1 MATKQH
7 LVIDPLA
14 RLEGD
19 VRADVFVE
27 DGHVVDVQVEAVMFR
42 GFEIILRGK
51 DPLAGLIVTPR
62 VCGICGGSHLYK
74 ACQAI
79 DTAWRTEV
87 PPNAWH
93 IRNIA
98 QACETLQSVP
108 RWYYAIFAIDFVNK
122 NYAKSKL
129 YDEVVK
135 RWAPFVGT
143 SYKIGLEISALPVK
157 VYAMFGG
164 QWPHSSF
171 MVPGGVMCAPQL
183 DHITRAYALLE
194 RYRTEWLEKVWLGC
208 SVDRWLENKTWD
220 DILKW
225 LDESESHRNSDC
237 GLFLRFCMENGLD
250 KYGAG
255 VNAFLAYG
263 TYIDPEFYPV
273 STIEGRNQALQSPSG
288 VVYNGKYYVFDQM
301 NVREDVTHSYFEGS
315 SLLHP
320 WEGETVPLDPE
331 VAKRQGKYSWAKSPR
346 YLIDGKPVP
355 LEAGPLARQVVAGYE
370 EAKSACSAAGCIE
383 HAIDPL
389 FKNIVSKI
397 GPSVM
402 VRVLARMHE
411 AVKYYKWVKEWLAK
425 VDFKDDRFYKKPKEL
440 PEGKGFGATEAARGA
455 LADWIVIENGKIKN
469 YQIITPTAWNIG
481 PKDSKGQMGPI
492 EKAIVGAPIKNPE
505 DPIEVAHVARSFD
518 SCLVCTVH
526 VYDRKR
532 GEELARYKLGTFK

>member
-1 MATKQH
+1 MGRRQN

-19 VRADVFVE
+19 VRAEVVVE
-27 DGHVVDVQVEAVMFR
+27 DGTVVDTNVEAVMFR

-74 ACQAI
+74 AAQAI
-79 DTAWRTEV
+79 DTAWNTEV
-87 PPNAWH
+87 PPNAWW

-98 QACETLQSVP
+98 QACETLQSIP
-108 RWYYAIFAIDFVNK
+108 RWFYAIFAIDLTNK

-135 RWAPFVGT
+135 RWAPFVGKT
-143 SYKIGLEISALPVK
+143 YKIGLEISAVPVK
-157 VYAMFGG
+157 IYALFGG

-183 DHITRAYALLE
+183 DHITRAHALLE

-208 SVDRWLENKTWD
+208 SVDRWLENKTWN
-220 DILKW
+220 DILEW
-225 LDESESHRNSDC
+225 LEESDSHKNSDC
-237 GLFLRFCMENGLD
+237 GLFIRFCMENGLD

-255 VNAFLAYG
+255 VGNFLACG
-263 TYIDPEFYPV
+263 TYINPEAYPV
-273 STIEGRNQALQSPSG
+273 STIEDRNSALISPSG
-288 VVYNGKYYVFDQM
+288 VVYNGKYYEFDHM
-301 NVREDVTHSYFEGS
+301 NVREDITHSYFEGS

-320 WEGETVPLDPE
+320 WEGETVPLDPQE
-331 VAKRQGKYSWAKSPR
+331 AKKQGKYSWAKSPR
-346 YLIDGKPVP
+346 YMIDGNPVP
-355 LEAGPLARQVVAGYE
+355 LEAGPLARQVVCGYE
-370 EAKSACSAAGCIE
+370 EARKVSKYADY
-383 HAIDPL
+383 DPL
-389 FKNIVSKI
+389 FRNIVKEI

-411 AVKYYKWVKEWLAK
+411 AVKYYKWVKEWLGK
-425 VDFKDDRFYKKPKEL
+425 IDFTEDIFYKKPKEL
-440 PEGKGFGATEAARGA
+440 PEGKGFGGTEAARGA
-455 LADWIVIENGKIKN
+455 LMDWIVLEDGKIKN
-469 YQIITPTAWNIG
+469 YQIVTPTAWNIG

-492 EKAIVGAPIKNPE
+492 EKAIIGTPIKNPE

-526 VYDRKR
+526 VYDRKT
-532 GEELARYKLGTFK
+532 GKEIGRYKIGGLK

>member
-1 MATKQH
+1 MAKTQH

-14 RLEGD
+14 RVEGD

-27 DGHVVDVQVEAVMFR
+27 DGVVVDVKVEAVMFR
-42 GFEIILRGK
+42 GFEIILKGK

-74 ACQAI
+74 AAQAV

-87 PPNAWH
+87 PPNAWW

-108 RWYYAIFAIDFVNK
+108 RWFYAIFAIDFTNK
-122 NYAKSKL
+122 NYAKSSL
-129 YDEVVK
+129 YDEVVR

-143 SYKIGLEISALPVK
+143 SYKIGLETSAIPVK
-157 VYAMFGG
+157 IYAMFGG

-183 DHITRAYALLE
+183 DHITRAYAFLE

-208 SVDRWLENKTWD
+208 SVDRWLENKTWE
-220 DILKW
+220 DILNW
-225 LDESESHRNSDC
+225 LEENESHRNSDC
-237 GLFLRFCMENGLD
+237 GLFIRFCLENGLD

-255 VNAFLAYG
+255 VGNYIACG
-263 TYIDPEFYPV
+263 TYIHPEAYPV
-273 STIEGRNQALQSPSG
+273 STIEDRNKALISPSG

-301 NVREDVTHSYFEGS
+301 NVREDITHSYYKGS
-315 SLLHP
+315 WLLHP
-320 WEGETVPLDPE
+320 WDEETVPLDPE
-331 VAKRQGKYSWAKSPR
+331 EAKKQGKYSWAKSPR
-346 YLIDGKPVP
+346 YMIDNKPVP
-355 LEAGPLARQVVAGYE
+355 LEAGPLARQVVCGYE
-370 EAKSACSAAGCIE
+370 EVKKVSKYADY
-383 HAIDPL
+383 DPL
-389 FKNIVSKI
+389 FRNIVNEI

-411 AVKYYKWVKEWLAK
+411 AVKYYKWVKDWLSK
-425 VDFKDDRFYKKPKEL
+425 IDFENDIFYKKPEEL
-440 PEGKGFGATEAARGA
+440 PEGKGYGGTEAARGA
-455 LADWIVIENGKIKN
+455 LQDWIVIENGKIKN
-469 YQIITPTAWNIG
+469 YQIVTPTAWNIG
-481 PKDSKGQMGPI
+481 PRDSNGQMGPI

-526 VYDRKR
+526 VYDRKK
-532 GEELARYKLGTFK
+532 GKALAKYKLGGFK

>member
-1 MATKQH
+1 MGKRQS

-19 VRADVFVE
+19 VRAEVFVE
-27 DGHVVDVQVEAVMFR
+27 DGVVVDTNVEAVMFR

-74 ACQAI
+74 AVQAV
-79 DTAWRTEV
+79 DTAWGTEV
-87 PPNAWH
+87 PPNGWW

-98 QACETLQSVP
+98 QASETLQSVP
-108 RWYYAIFAIDFVNK
+108 RWFYAIFAIDLTNK
-122 NYAKSKL
+122 NYAKSSM

-143 SYKIGLEISALPVK
+143 SYKRGLEISALPVK
-157 VYAMFGG
+157 IYAMFGG

-183 DHITRAYALLE
+183 DHITRSYALLE
-194 RYRTEWLEKVWLGC
+194 RYRTEWLESVWLGC
-208 SVDRWLENKTWD
+208 SVDRWLENKTWE
-220 DILKW
+220 DILNW
-225 LDESESHRNSDC
+225 LEENESHNNSDC
-237 GLFLRFCMENGLD
+237 GLFIRFCLENGLD

-255 VNAFLAYG
+255 VGNFIACG
-263 TYIDPEFYPV
+263 TYIHPEGYNL
-273 STIEGRNQALQSPSG
+273 STIEDRNGALISPSG
-288 VVYNGKYYVFDQM
+288 VVHNGKYYVFDHM
-301 NVREDVTHSYFEGS
+301 NIREDITHSYFEGS

-320 WEGETVPLDPE
+320 WDGETVPLDPE
-331 VAKRQGKYSWAKSPR
+331 DAKKQGKYSWAKSPR
-346 YLIDGKPVP
+346 YIVNGNPEP
-355 LEAGPLARQVVAGYE
+355 LEAGPLARQVVCGFE
-370 EAKSACSAAGCIE
+370 EVKNVSKYADY
-383 HAIDPL
+383 DPL
-389 FKNIVSKI
+389 IRNIVNEI

-411 AVKYYKWVKEWLAK
+411 AVKYYKWVHKWLSE
-425 VDFKDDRFYKKPKEL
+425 VDFEDDTFYKKPKEL
-440 PEGKGFGATEAARGA
+440 PEGKGYGGTEAARGA
-455 LADWIVIENGKIKN
+455 LQDWIVIENGKIKN
-469 YQIITPTAWNIG
+469 YQIVTPTAWNIG
-481 PKDSKGQMGPI
+481 PKDSKEQMGPI
-492 EKAIVGAPIKNPE
+492 EKAIVGSPIQNPE

-532 GEELARYKLGTFK
+532 GKELARFKVGGFK

>member
-1 MATKQH
+1 MAQH
-7 LVIDPLA
+7 IVIDPLA

-27 DGHVVDVQVEAVMFR
+27 DGHVVDVNVEAVMFR
-42 GFEIILRGK
+42 GFEIILKGK

-74 ACQAI
+74 AAQAV
-79 DTAWRTEV
+79 DTMWQTEI
-87 PPNAWH
+87 PPNGWW

-122 NYAKSKL
+122 NYAKSSL

-143 SYKIGLEISALPVK
+143 SYKIGLETSALPVK

-194 RYRTEWLEKVWLGC
+194 RYRTEWLESVWLGC
-208 SVDRWLENKTWD
+208 SIDRWLENKTWQD
-220 DILKW
+220 VLNW
-225 LDESESHRNSDC
+225 LEESDSHRNSDL
-237 GLFLRFCMENGLD
+237 GLFLRFCLENGLD

-255 VNAFLAYG
+255 VGNFLACG
-263 TYIDPEFYPV
+263 TYIHPDGYKV
-273 STIEGRNQALQSPSG
+273 STIEDRNSALISPSG
-288 VVYNGKYYVFDQM
+288 VIYNGKYYQFDHM
-301 NVREDVTHSYFEGS
+301 NIREDITHSYYEGS

-320 WEGETVPLDPE
+320 WDGETVPLDPE
-331 VAKRQGKYSWAKSPR
+331 IAKKQGKYSWAKAPR

-355 LEAGPLARQVVAGYE
+355 LETGPLARQMVSGYE
-370 EAKSACSAAGCIE
+370 EVKSVSKFAD
-383 HAIDPL
+383 HDPL
-389 FKNIVSKI
+389 IRNIVEEI

-411 AVKYYKWVKEWLAK
+411 APKYFKWVKDWLAK
-425 VDFKDDRFYKKPKEL
+425 IDFEDDTFYKKPKEL
-440 PEGKGFGATEAARGA
+440 PEGKGYGGTEAARGS
-455 LADWIVIENGKIKN
+455 LQDWIVVENGKIKN
-469 YQIITPTAWNIG
+469 YQIVTPTAWNIG
-481 PKDSKGQMGPI
+481 PKDSQNQMGPI
-492 EKAIVGAPIKNPE
+492 EKAIVGAPIQNPD

-526 VYDRKR
+526 VYDRKK
-532 GEELARYKLGTFK
+532 GKELARFKLGTFK